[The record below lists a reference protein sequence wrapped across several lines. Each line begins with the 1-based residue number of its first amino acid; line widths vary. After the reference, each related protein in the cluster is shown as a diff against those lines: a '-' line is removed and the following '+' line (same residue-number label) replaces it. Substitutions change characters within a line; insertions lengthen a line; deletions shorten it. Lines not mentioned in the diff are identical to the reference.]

1 MKIAKLLVDAGVC
14 KSNREA
20 IELIKSGSIK
30 FNSSKITED
39 MKYIYFIEDQ
49 YIITKEPV
57 VGLEIKE

>member
-1 MKIAKLLVDAGVC
+1 MKITNFLVDAGVC

-30 FNSSKITED
+30 FNFSKVTED
-39 MKYIYFIEDQ
+39 MKYIYFIDDQ

-57 VGLEIKE
+57 VGLDINE